1 MPSAHV
7 TPACLTDSHLINN
20 VNKSTN
26 IQTVTA
32 TTSTGPSKQKSNKFV
47 DN

>member
-7 TPACLTDSHLINN
+7 TPACLTDSQLI
-20 VNKSTN
+20 NKSTN

-32 TTSTGPSKQKSNKFV
+32 TTSTGPNKQKSNKFV
-47 DN
+47 DY